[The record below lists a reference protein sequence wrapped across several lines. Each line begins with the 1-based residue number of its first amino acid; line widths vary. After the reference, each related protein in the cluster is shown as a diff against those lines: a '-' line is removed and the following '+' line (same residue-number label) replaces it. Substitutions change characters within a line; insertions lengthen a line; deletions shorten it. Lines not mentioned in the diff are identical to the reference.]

1 MTNPP
6 RPHGVRHGARG
17 QARRE
22 EIVRAAMEVI
32 AERGYRGASLAA
44 VAEKVG
50 LTQQG
55 LLHYFPSKEDLLIAV
70 LTMRDEWDR
79 GDRVAGGDPMT
90 VAQTVGVV
98 EANAHR
104 PAIIR
109 TFSALLGESVTED
122 HPAETYFRE
131 RYRRVRR
138 EMVAT
143 LRERWGDRLPSGL
156 TPEEAAPL
164 AVAIMDG
171 LQYQWLHDPES
182 IDMPASFR
190 DFLRLLDPAS
200 FNDAAPYNDPGAPD
214 EPGSAA

>member
-6 RPHGVRHGARG
+6 RPNGVRHGARG

-70 LTMRDEWDR
+70 LTMRDEWDS
-79 GDRVAGGDPMT
+79 GERVIGEEPMT
-90 VAQTVGVV
+90 IAQAVGVV

-104 PAIIR
+104 SAIVR

-122 HPAETYFRE
+122 HPAGPYFRD
-131 RYRRVRR
+131 RYRLVRR
-138 EMVAT
+138 DMAIT
-143 LRERWGDRLPSGL
+143 LRRRWGDRLPSGL

-164 AVAIMDG
+164 LVAIMDG
-171 LQYQWLHDPES
+171 LQFQWLHEPEGV
-182 IDMPASFR
+182 DMPASFR
-190 DFLRLLDPAS
+190 AFLRLIDPEAI
-200 FNDAAPYNDPGAPD
+200 A
-214 EPGSAA
+214 

>member
-79 GDRVAGGDPMT
+79 GDRVTDEEPMT

-122 HPAETYFRE
+122 HPAEPYFRE

-138 EMVAT
+138 QMVAT
-143 LRERWGDRLPSGL
+143 LRGQWGDRLPSGL

-164 AVAIMDG
+164 VVAIMDG
-171 LQYQWLHDPES
+171 LQFQWLHEPES
-182 IDMPASFR
+182 VDMPASFR
-190 DFLRLLDPAS
+190 AFLRLIDPEA
-200 FNDAAPYNDPGAPD
+200 GA
-214 EPGSAA
+214 

>member
-1 MTNPP
+1 MPNPP

-79 GDRVAGGDPMT
+79 GDRVSSDGNPMT

-104 PAIIR
+104 SAIIR

-122 HPAETYFRE
+122 HPAEPYFRE
-131 RYRRVRR
+131 RYRRVRG
-138 EMVAT
+138 EMAAT
-143 LRERWGDRLPSGL
+143 LRAQWGDRLPSGL

-164 AVAIMDG
+164 VVAIMDG
-171 LQYQWLHDPES
+171 LQFQWLHDPEGV
-182 IDMPASFR
+182 DMPASFR
-190 DFLRLLDPAS
+190 AFLRLIDPEAL
-200 FNDAAPYNDPGAPD
+200 A
-214 EPGSAA
+214 